1 VRFDIVTVF
10 PRMVEAGLSE
20 GVVHRGIESGV
31 LQVRVHDLRDFTTD
45 RHRSVDDAPYGGGPG
60 MVMKVEPFVRA
71 AAAIAADGGTPKA
84 TVLLS
89 PQGRLFTQAEAR
101 RLAGLGHVALL
112 CGRYE
117 GIDERVRDVVATEE
131 LSIGDYVLSGGELAG
146 LVVVDA
152 VSRWVPG
159 VVGDEASVEA
169 DSFSRGLLDHPH
181 YTRPAEYHGRA
192 VPGVLLSGHHAEV
205 GVWRKREALAR
216 TLARRPDLLEA
227 AELDDDE
234 RRWLDEWGWSG
245 DSGRLL
251 GPARA
256 SRRRVEEKER

>member
-10 PRMVEAGLSE
+10 PRMIEAGLSD
-20 GVVHRGIESGV
+20 GVVHRGIDAGLV
-31 LQVRVHDLRDFTTD
+31 TVRVHDLRDFATD
-45 RHRSVDDAPYGGGPG
+45 HHRSVDDAPYGGGPG
-60 MVMKVEPFVRA
+60 MVMKVEPFVKA
-71 AAAIAADGGTPKA
+71 AAAIDAEAGKPKA

-117 GIDERVRDVVATEE
+117 GVDERVRDLVATEE
-131 LSIGDYVLSGGELAG
+131 LSIGDYVLSGGELAA
-146 LVVVDA
+146 LVVIDA
-152 VSRWVPG
+152 VSRWIPG

-169 DSFSRGLLDHPH
+169 DSFSRGLLDYPH
-181 YTRPAEYHGRA
+181 YTRPAEYGGRP
-192 VPGVLLSGHHAEV
+192 VPGVLLSGHHADVER
-205 GVWRKREALAR
+205 WRRREALAR
-216 TLARRPDLLEA
+216 TLARRPDLLDGA
-227 AELDDDE
+227 RLDDDE

-251 GPARA
+251 ARRA
-256 SRRRVEEKER
+256 RRGAD

>member
-1 VRFDIVTVF
+1 
-10 PRMVEAGLSE
+10 
-20 GVVHRGIESGV
+20 
-31 LQVRVHDLRDFTTD
+31 
-45 RHRSVDDAPYGGGPG
+45 
-60 MVMKVEPFVRA
+60 
-71 AAAIAADGGTPKA
+71 
-84 TVLLS
+84 
-89 PQGRLFTQAEAR
+89 
-101 RLAGLGHVALL
+101 
-112 CGRYE
+112 
-117 GIDERVRDVVATEE
+117 VVATEE

-181 YTRPAEYHGRA
+181 YTRPAEYDGRA